1 MRKVINA
8 LGWISV
14 FLSILAII
22 FTWLT
27 TYQFTY
33 KLQTHFR
40 NLTILQWCMV
50 CTMIFLGLNFIN
62 FKKNARNYVYA
73 ALCILFAMGTIFFM
87 YMGVY

>member
-1 MRKVINA
+1 MRKVISA

-33 KLQTHFR
+33 KLQKYFI
-40 NLTILQWCMV
+40 NYTILQWCMV

-62 FKKNARNYVYA
+62 FKKSARNYVYA
-73 ALCILFAMGTIFFM
+73 ALCILFAAGSIYFM